1 MERTVLVCD
10 WCPHGRNLAVG
21 RVEIRFF
28 GGKPLVFDAC
38 KEHQR
43 WLAKRVMPPRPRA
56 PRRNVGASDPKLQQA
71 LLAILA
77 RNRTRS
83 LARPDFAGKLPSH
96 WTTAQ
101 RALLQL
107 CDEKQVIR
115 TGKGK
120 YTRYQIAKKGAGG
133 ARRKGAQSSR
143 RTRGGAEAAPRR
155 RGKRPPS
162 KRAQGSNGA
171 AREAGLRAPAGSA

>member
-21 RVEIRFF
+21 RVEIRFT
-28 GGKPLVFDAC
+28 GGKPLVFDIC
-38 KEHQR
+38 KPHQR
-43 WLAKRVMPPRPRA
+43 WLAQRVTPPKARA
-56 PRRNVGASDPKLQQA
+56 ERQNQGAGDPKLHQA

-83 LARPDFAGKLPSH
+83 LARPDFNGRLPAH
-96 WTTAQ
+96 WSTAQ
-101 RALLQL
+101 KALLKL
-107 CDEKQVIR
+107 CDEKRVIR

-120 YTRYQIAKKGAGG
+120 YTRYQIAPKRAGG

-143 RTRGGAEAAPRR
+143 RTRERAEAAPRR

-171 AREAGLRAPAGSA
+171 AHEAGLRAPAGSA